1 MRPADTS
8 PEAWRVYLDII
19 RQMTPAQKMRRTLEW
34 SAEIRLF
41 AEAGLRER
49 FPQAD
54 EREIFLRSAR
64 MRLGADLFRK
74 VYGDVLPHDE
84 PLRDDH

>member
-8 PEAWRVYLDII
+8 PEAWREYQEIL
-19 RQMTPAQKMRRTLEW
+19 RRMTPEEKLQRAFELSRMVRSL
-34 SAEIRLF
+34 

-54 EREIFLRSAR
+54 EREIFLRR
-64 MRLGADLFRK
+64 VRQEWGAELFRQ
-74 VYGDVLPHDE
+74 VYGDVLP
-84 PLRDDH
+84 DDRSG